1 MAWAQS
7 LLSVVVVSLASLIG
21 LFTLALDE
29 RRTRRLAMALVSFA
43 AGALL
48 GDTFLHLVPEAYATR
63 TGASVEPSLL
73 ILAGLLLFFGL
84 EKLLRHE
91 HGPLHRRAHPNPS
104 ARPELAAINL
114 VGDGVHNF
122 IDGALIAAS
131 CLSSPA
137 LGLTT
142 TLAVFL
148 HELPQELGDFGVL
161 IHSGLSVRK
170 ALLFNLLSASLALVG
185 AVLTL
190 LLGAAVG
197 RQLGQTLIPF
207 TAGGFLYIAT
217 ADLIPELQHDR
228 TLRGLL
234 AQAGM
239 MALGVGLMAA
249 LRLVELPQ

>member
-21 LFTLALDE
+21 LAAVGLEE
-29 RRTRRLAMALVSFA
+29 RRLQRLSMTLVSFA
-43 AGALL
+43 VGALL

-63 TGASVEPSLL
+63 AVVEPGALM
-73 ILAGLLLFFGL
+73 LAGLLLFFCV

-91 HGPLHRRAHPNPS
+91 HGPLHRRAHPGPL
-104 ARPELAAINL
+104 AHPELAAINL

-131 CLSSPA
+131 WLTSPA

-161 IHSGLSVRK
+161 IHSGLTVRK
-170 ALLFNLLSASLALVG
+170 ALLFNLLSASLALAG

-190 LLGAAVG
+190 LLGA
-197 RQLGQTLIPF
+197 QLGQQLGHGLIPF

-239 MALGVGLMAA
+239 IALGLSMMAL
-249 LRLVELPQ
+249 LRLVESPA